1 MVIRMEKLNELVD
14 KFNKRV
20 NVDKK
25 LRDEIFDLDRKIV
38 LNFKDDGKYYLHLE
52 NGSLNFIE
60 PIDDPDIVV
69 EMSVETF
76 NKILSK
82 EIDAL
87 SAYITRKIVV
97 KASLSD
103 KLLLSELLKN

>member
-1 MVIRMEKLNELVD
+1 MEKLNELVD

-25 LRDEIFDLDRKIV
+25 LRNEIFDLDRKIV
-38 LNFKDDGKYYLHLE
+38 LNFKDNGKYYLHLE

>member
-1 MVIRMEKLNELVD
+1 MEKLNELVD

-87 SAYITRKIVV
+87 SA
-97 KASLSD
+97 
-103 KLLLSELLKN
+103 

>member
-1 MVIRMEKLNELVD
+1 MEKLNELVD

-76 NKILSK
+76 SKILSK

>member
-1 MVIRMEKLNELVD
+1 MEKLNELVD

>member
-1 MVIRMEKLNELVD
+1 MEKLNELVD

-69 EMSVETF
+69 EMSVETL